1 LRLFIQVATLS
12 AQTGLSADKIK
23 LIYNGGVMK
32 NMSLPLAG
40 YGLKDGSMIVLV
52 GSNDPPA
59 SGVMGAVREQ
69 QVKKKKEEIPTTE
82 DGLVEFL
89 AGKRRFVEEMKPE
102 LDTFEKDCQT
112 YLSAS
117 QAGAEEQ
124 SSASV
129 PTWQK
134 LQQAHARITEIL
146 LQHLLKLDGI
156 EIQSSMS
163 RARAERKE
171 AVRVVQREM
180 DSADAVWAKV
190 RDQKS

>member
-1 LRLFIQVATLS
+1 
-12 AQTGLSADKIK
+12 
-23 LIYNGGVMK
+23 MK

-40 YGLKDGSMIVLV
+40 YGLKNGSMIVLV

-59 SGVMGAVREQ
+59 AGVMGAVREQ

-82 DGLVEFL
+82 EGLVEFL
-89 AGKRRFVEEMKPE
+89 AGKRKSVEEMKPE
-102 LDTFEKDCQT
+102 LDVFEKDCQA
-112 YLSAS
+112 YLSS
-117 QAGAEEQ
+117 SEAGSEGQ
-124 SSASV
+124 STPA

-156 EIQSSMS
+156 EIQSSMTK
-163 RARAERKE
+163 ARAERKE

-180 DSADAVWAKV
+180 DWTDAVWAKV
-190 RDQKS
+190 RDQKA

>member
-1 LRLFIQVATLS
+1 
-12 AQTGLSADKIK
+12 
-23 LIYNGGVMK
+23 MK

-59 SGVMGAVREQ
+59 AGVMGAVREQ

-82 DGLVEFL
+82 EGLVEFL
-89 AGKRRFVEEMKPE
+89 AGKRKFVEDMKPE
-102 LDTFEKDCQT
+102 LDVFEKDCQA
-112 YLSAS
+112 YLSPKGEATVDGS
-117 QAGAEEQ
+117 TPAQA
-124 SSASV
+124 

-134 LQQAHARITEIL
+134 LQQAHARITEVL

-156 EIQSSMS
+156 EIQSSMTK
-163 RARAERKE
+163 ARAERKE

-180 DSADAVWAKV
+180 DWTDAVWAKV
-190 RDQKS
+190 RDQKA